1 MARCASAYVT
11 SCAPELN
18 TACVVCTFGNMR
30 VREWT
35 VARQAQC
42 ARRSPYNER
51 LQIWA
56 KICGLTLLKAAYL

>member
-42 ARRSPYNER
+42 ARRSLYNER
-51 LQIWA
+51 LQI
-56 KICGLTLLKAAYL
+56 